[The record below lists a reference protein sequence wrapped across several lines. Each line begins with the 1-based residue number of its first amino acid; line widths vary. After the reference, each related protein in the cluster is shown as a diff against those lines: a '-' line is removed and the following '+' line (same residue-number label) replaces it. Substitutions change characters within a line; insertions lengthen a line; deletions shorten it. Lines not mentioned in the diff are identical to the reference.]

1 MAAEQHA
8 AVALALTGAVGIY
21 LAMMPKLAD
30 VRRAGASD
38 EIAKDMRTGAFVGS
52 GVLIAFGAVAAYMS
66 GDYKPLICSLIGVA
80 VLTAGYEF
88 ALRTDGVC
96 L

>member
-8 AVALALTGAVGIY
+8 AVALILTGATGIY

-30 VRRAGASD
+30 VRRSGAAD
-38 EIAKDMRTGAFVGS
+38 EIAHDMRTGAFVGG
-52 GVLIAFGAVAAYMS
+52 GVLIAFGGIAAYMS
-66 GDYKPLICSLIGVA
+66 GDFKPLVCALIGVA